1 MAGDIARTQKKKVV
15 LISYT
20 SAVAADPRADDPNQ
34 GLDYERVPGPQYLGL
49 NNAGHFPFAE
59 TPEEVNRAIDEFL
72 ASEQERRLHIERI
85 LRKE

>member
-1 MAGDIARTQKKKVV
+1 M
-15 LISYT
+15 SW
-20 SAVAADPRADDPNQ
+20 
-34 GLDYERVPGPQYLGL
+34 VPGPQYLRL

-59 TPEEVNRAIDEFL
+59 KPEEVNRAIDEFL